1 MVISHWKDV
10 CWDDGEIPL
19 ERCLLR
25 QWWDP
30 IGKMVVQRWRDA
42 TACLRAHAMNQ
53 SVLAGQWGR
62 LPGDTHWKFKCRPDY
77 SEPDDSSALLHSS
90 CRCWPVLSD
99 IESRWS
105 GPRWWLM
112 SRHHNSDYMIIA
124 RMMKIIWMIF
134 AMEMLSWWLFW
145 KAFVSDVRSCQNH
158 ANHTH
163 FNTSIL
169 LKIEKYIFG
178 CNM

>member
-1 MVISHWKDV
+1 MFVETMVRSHWKDGCPAV
-10 CWDDGEIPL
+10 
-19 ERCLLR
+19 ERCYGLSARSRNESISACWPVR
-25 QWWDP
+25 QAARGHTLEIQMP
-30 IGKMVVQRWRDA
+30 AGLFRARW
-42 TACLRAHAMNQ
+42 Q
-53 SVLAGQWGR
+53 Q
-62 LPGDTHWKFKCRPDY
+62 
-77 SEPDDSSALLHSS
+77 SALLHSS

-112 SRHHNSDYMIIA
+112 PRHHNSDYMIIA
-124 RMMKIIWMIF
+124 RMMKIILMIF
-134 AMEMLSWWLFW
+134 AMEMLSWWLSW

-169 LKIEKYIFG
+169 LRLTQKVHFWLQY
-178 CNM
+178 M